1 MIDLVGE
8 RLPELWL
15 RTGEHLILT
24 GLSTG
29 FAIVVGVPLG
39 VLAAR
44 VNWLRNPLLGA
55 VGILQTVP
63 SLAMLAFLLALL
75 QRIGALPAIIA
86 LTLYA
91 LLPIVRNTL
100 TGLEGIR
107 PEIQEA
113 ALGIGMDRRQQL
125 LIVQVPLAAPVILAG
140 IRTAAV
146 IGVGIAT
153 LAAFIGAGGLGQFIV
168 RGLALSNTRL
178 ILLGAIPAA
187 LLALLV
193 DYSIGAAEWG
203 LKRTRRSERGS
214 VKAKLKPLGLA
225 TPVLLVLLGVVA
237 YLTAPSA
244 ASATHAGQARGGET
258 VRIASKNFTEQ
269 FILAEMMG
277 QLIEARTDLAV
288 DRRFGLGGTMIAH
301 GALSRGEVDLYAEYT
316 GTALTAILGR
326 NVVTDPD
333 GALGIVREAYR
344 ARFAAEWLQ
353 PFGFNNTYALAVRA
367 TDAEEFGWEKIADL
381 ASRALRLRAGFPS
394 EFMERP
400 DGYPRLRRVYGFS
413 FGTVIDM
420 DPAIMYE
427 AVAKGELDVI
437 SAFATDGRIEAYDLA
452 LLTDDREAFPPY
464 YAAPVVRIQ
473 ALQAYPELRGALAPL
488 DGLIDDAT
496 MRRLNFRVDERGESP
511 ADVARGFLRSQQ
523 LLK

>member
-8 RLPELWL
+8 RLSELWL
-15 RTGEHLILT
+15 RAGEHVILT
-24 GLSTG
+24 GVSTG
-29 FAIVVGVPLG
+29 LAIVLGVPLG
-39 VLAAR
+39 VLASR
-44 VNWLRNPLLGA
+44 VRWLRNPLLGA

-75 QRIGALPAIIA
+75 ERIGVLPAIIA

-100 TGLEGIR
+100 AGLEGIGA
-107 PEIQEA
+107 EIEEA
-113 ALGIGMDRRQQL
+113 AVGIGMSRRQQL

-203 LKRTRRSERGS
+203 LKRTRRTQRGTI
-214 VKAKLKPLGLA
+214 KAKLKPLGLA
-225 TPVLLVLLGVVA
+225 SPVLLVLLGVVA
-237 YLTAPSA
+237 YFTAPSA
-244 ASATHAGQARGGET
+244 ASATHAEQPGSGET

-269 FILAEMMG
+269 FILGEMMA
-277 QLIEARTDLAV
+277 QLIESRTNLPV

-316 GTALTAILGR
+316 GTALTAILHR
-326 NVVTDPD
+326 EVVTDPD
-333 GALGIVREAYR
+333 SALSIVREVYR
-344 ARFAAEWLQ
+344 DRFEAEWLQ
-353 PFGFNNTYALAVRA
+353 PFGFNNTYVLAVRA
-367 TDAEEFGWEKIADL
+367 ADADQFGWEKISDL
-381 ASRALRLRAGFPS
+381 AYRASRLRGGFPS

-400 DGYPRLRRVYGFS
+400 DGYPGLRRVYGFS
-413 FGTVIDM
+413 FGTVVDI

-427 AVAKGELDVI
+427 AVAKGEVDLI
-437 SAFATDGRIEAYDLA
+437 SAFATDGRIEAYNLA

-464 YAAPVVRIQ
+464 YGAPVVRMQ
-473 ALQAYPELRGALAPL
+473 ALQDYPGLREALAPL
-488 DGLIDDAT
+488 GGLIDDAT
-496 MRRLNFRVDERGESP
+496 MRRLNFQVDERGESP
-511 ADVARGFLRSQQ
+511 TVVARNFLRNNE

>member
-29 FAIVVGVPLG
+29 FAIALGIPLG

-44 VNWLRNPLLGA
+44 VTWLRNPLLGA

-75 QRIGALPAIIA
+75 ERIGALPAIIA

-100 TGLEGIR
+100 AGLEGIAT
-107 PEIQEA
+107 EIQEA
-113 ALGIGMDRRQQL
+113 AVGIGMSRRQQL
-125 LIVQVPLAAPVILAG
+125 LIVQIPLATPVILAG

-203 LKRTRRSERGS
+203 SRRTRRSERGS
-214 VKAKLKPLGLA
+214 IKAKLKPLGLA

-237 YLTAPSA
+237 YMTAPSA
-244 ASATHAGQARGGET
+244 ASATAAGESEGGPT

-269 FILAEMMG
+269 FILGEMMA
-277 QLIEARTDLAV
+277 QLIEAHTDLAV

-301 GALSRGEVDLYAEYT
+301 GALSRGEVDMYAEYT
-316 GTALTAILGR
+316 GTALTAILHR
-326 NVVTDPD
+326 AAITHPD
-333 GALGIVREAYR
+333 STLKIVREGYR
-344 ARFAAEWLQ
+344 GRFDAEWLQ
-353 PFGFNNTYALAVRA
+353 PFGFNNTYALAVRVA
-367 TDAEEFGWEKIADL
+367 DADEFGWKYISNL
-381 ASRALRLRAGFPS
+381 SSRASQLRAGFPS

-413 FGTVIDM
+413 FGTVVDL

-427 AVAKGELDVI
+427 AVAKGGVDVI
-437 SAFATDGRIEAYDLA
+437 SAFATDGRIAAYDLA
-452 LLTDDREAFPPY
+452 LLIDDGEAFPPY
-464 YAAPVVRIQ
+464 YAAPVVRRE
-473 ALQAYPELRGALAPL
+473 ALRAYPSLRQALAPL
-488 DGLIDDAT
+488 GGLVDDAT
-496 MRRLNFRVDERGESP
+496 MRRLNFRVDEQGDSP
-511 ADVARGFLRSQQ
+511 ADVAGEFLRGQR
-523 LLK
+523 LLN